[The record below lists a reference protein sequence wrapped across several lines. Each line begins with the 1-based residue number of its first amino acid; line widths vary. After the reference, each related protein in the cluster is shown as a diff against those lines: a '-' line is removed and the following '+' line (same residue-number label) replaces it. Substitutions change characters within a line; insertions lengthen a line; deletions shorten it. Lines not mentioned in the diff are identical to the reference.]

1 MGYYYFV
8 WLWGYTLRALL
19 LGMPKEMVTN
29 GSVFM
34 KQVVLLNIP
43 EGVLFTDSVNNLKV
57 MDEKSEPI
65 WYMVK
70 ISIKLNLSFSLDMY
84 SRIKQCWGN
93 KFFGMK
99 TFFKVVIRPK
109 LESNMF
115 WIVFETVKN
124 LLVWCTPNSFK
135 MTFWSYWIFWAY
147 NITHLFPSSLIDF
160 LKILHSSNHRNRAV

>member
-1 MGYYYFV
+1 
-8 WLWGYTLRALL
+8 
-19 LGMPKEMVTN
+19 MVTN

-43 EGVLFTDSVNNLKV
+43 EGVLFTDSVKQP
-57 MDEKSEPI
+57 KSDGRKK
-65 WYMVK
+65 WTNWCMVK

-115 WIVFETVKN
+115 WIVFKTVKN

-135 MTFWSYWIFWAY
+135 MTFWSYWNFWAY
-147 NITHLFPSSLIDF
+147 NVTHLSLSSLIDF